1 MAIPSIPAAAKI
13 GAALAVA
20 APAVAIRLSGGGG
33 VTLGPEAEAVIFG
46 AAVVATA
53 FLLAW
58 AAEAAQV
65 DVPGSLA
72 TAVLALIAVLPEY
85 AVDLYFAYSAGNDPT
100 KAQFAAANM
109 TGSNRLLIGIG
120 WPLVA
125 LVALFAYGRRR
136 RRPAGK
142 GDGSVTSAA
151 IEMQPS
157 RRVEVGFL
165 AAASVFAF
173 VMVASHSLAWWHSA
187 VLLGLFGLYLW
198 RTSRQ
203 PRTEP
208 DLVGVSAAL
217 GSLPGRRRRVVVPTI
232 FAVAAVIALAS
243 AEPFAEGLVE
253 SGSHLG
259 IDQFL
264 LVQWLAP
271 LASEAPE
278 LIVAGLFAWRLRGD
292 GALGTLLS
300 SKVNQ
305 WTLLVGSLPLAY
317 LAGGGHGALHLDARQ
332 TEEFLLTATQ
342 ALLAVAVV
350 LDLRFRRRE
359 ALALLVLFL
368 AQFPFPSTSVRL
380 FFSGIYLAVAVA
392 LLVRHRR
399 NIRPT
404 VDAISSAPK
413 PVAGNRAPVAAGS
426 RPRPPGASCG

>member
-1 MAIPSIPAAAKI
+1 VALPSIPAGAKI

-33 VTLGPEAEAVIFG
+33 VALAPEAEVVIFG

-65 DVPGSLA
+65 DVSGSLA

-85 AVDLYFAYSAGNDPT
+85 AVDLYFAYSAGDDPV
-100 KAQFAAANM
+100 KAQYAAANM

-125 LVALFAYGRRR
+125 LVAFMAYRRR
-136 RRPAGK
+136 QARR
-142 GDGSVTSAA
+142 GDGSVRAAA

-173 VMVASHSLAWWHSA
+173 VMLAGHALAWWHSA
-187 VLLGLFGLYLW
+187 ILLGLFGLYLW

-278 LIVAGLFAWRLRGD
+278 LIVAALFAWRLRGD

-317 LAGGGHGALHLDARQ
+317 LAGGGHGALHLDSRQ

-359 ALALLVLFL
+359 ALALLALFL
-368 AQFPFPSTSVRL
+368 VQFPFPATSVRL
-380 FFSGIYLAVAVA
+380 TFSAVYLAVAVT
-392 LLVRHRR
+392 LVVRQRR
-399 NIRPT
+399 YLRPT
-404 VDAISSAPK
+404 VRAISSAPGTAAEI
-413 PVAGNRAPVAAGS
+413 PAPAPAGS